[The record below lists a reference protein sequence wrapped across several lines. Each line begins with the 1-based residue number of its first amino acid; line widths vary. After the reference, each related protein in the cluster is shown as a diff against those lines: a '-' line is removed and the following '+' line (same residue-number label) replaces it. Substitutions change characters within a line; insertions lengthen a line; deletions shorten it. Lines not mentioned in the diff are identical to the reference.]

1 MSVYRRGAIYWWC
14 RRLKLGS
21 PDPRSIILR
30 ISLKTSD
37 KAEARSRA
45 LALDIELKMV
55 ALRYPRQTSQSD
67 PQAWRKI
74 YKDALEW
81 KRDHI
86 ADIQSTPPFDDA
98 YNLRYNDA
106 HARIFK
112 LLAQSGIAPV
122 ERDLFEAEMA
132 DPTMTPDVRKAVLE
146 LAECYGLSASTDES
160 HARGPANFDPKVEPD
175 LDRAPTKAAISP
187 RRIRAHMQDVGI
199 AETPQ
204 NFRKV
209 LAIIAAGY
217 VTAFEEANRLIVDA
231 QSAGPGSRLPMA
243 LRSLLGDTSSLHVSE
258 APPERNP
265 EPGPTQAP
273 VAGQPPLPTGS
284 HAYFA
289 PDQAAPVGSRSHT
302 ETIAPVSG
310 GGLIDL
316 SVSELCDLAI
326 AEKTGSLAW
335 GDSARRNARLI
346 SNIFIAING
355 DLFMSQIEQRHLLAV
370 RAHLD
375 IMPAVWGKS
384 AADKAGGFPAVFERG
399 KTLAAIWKADAAAA
413 KMNKTPKV
421 GLTVTTFNRHILTL
435 KQLFDIAIDQQNAE
449 GVRTHIA
456 PMITFRGFTRK
467 DHRRQN
473 ALKPVPTRDELDLLL
488 RSPLQMGC
496 AAPEDRFTPGPVVIH
511 DSGYWMPLILCVYG
525 PRSNE
530 FCQMPLSHVIDNA
543 SVPYFRISEWEAQ
556 SVKTPATN
564 RDLPI
569 APMLIELGF
578 LDYVQALRER
588 GEWWLFPE
596 LNRTK
601 EKPRKV
607 FMDDFFAPLLEA
619 TFPNGTSMKI
629 GDKDIDTQSIRKF
642 LTSFLRRARPKIDL
656 GDRQYF
662 FGHQRKTTL
671 EGIYE
676 ADPTV
681 EELLPCVLRTQQLIA
696 HLRPQPL
703 SLR

>member
-21 PDPRSIILR
+21 PDPRSIMLR
-30 ISLKTSD
+30 LSLKTSD
-37 KAEARSRA
+37 RTEARSRA
-45 LALDIELKMV
+45 HALDMELKMV
-55 ALRYPRQTSQSD
+55 ALRYPRQASLPDQ
-67 PQAWRKI
+67 QAWRKI

-86 ADIQSTPPFDDA
+86 ADIQSIPPFDDA

-132 DPTMTPDVRKAVLE
+132 DPTMTPEVRKAVLE
-146 LAECYGLSASTDES
+146 LAECYGLTES
-160 HARGPANFDPKVEPD
+160 DHDSRRGQVNFDPKVEPD

-187 RRIRAHMQDVGI
+187 RRIRTHMQDVGI

-217 VTAFEEANRLIVDA
+217 VEAFEEANRLIVDA

-243 LRSLLGDTSSLHVSE
+243 LRSLLGDMSVLHVRE
-258 APPERNP
+258 AQPERDP
-265 EPGPTQAP
+265 EPGNNQAP
-273 VAGQPPLPTGS
+273 VAGQPPLQAGND
-284 HAYFA
+284 AYFA
-289 PDQAAPVGSRSHT
+289 PDQEAPAGSRSHT
-302 ETIAPVSG
+302 VTMTAVSG

-335 GDSARRNARLI
+335 GDSAQRNARLI
-346 SNIFIAING
+346 ANIFIAING
-355 DLFMSQIEQRHLLAV
+355 DLYMSQIEQRHLLAV

-399 KTLAAIWKADAAAA
+399 KTLAAIWKADPVAAT
-413 KMNKTPKV
+413 MNNTPKA

-435 KQLFDIAIDQQNAE
+435 KQLFDIATDQQNAD

-456 PMITFRGFTRK
+456 PMVSFRGLARK
-467 DHRRQN
+467 EHRRRN
-473 ALKPVPTRDELDLLL
+473 ALKPVPTREELNLLL
-488 RSPLQMGC
+488 HSPLHLGC
-496 AAPEDRFTPGPVVIH
+496 AGPDDRFTPGPIVIH
-511 DSGYWMPLILCVYG
+511 DSGYWMPLILAVYG

-530 FCQMPLSHVIDNA
+530 FCQMPLSHAVDNA
-543 SVPYFRISEWEAQ
+543 SVPYFRIREWAAQ

-569 APMLIELGF
+569 APILIQLGF
-578 LDYVQALRER
+578 LDYLQALREK

-596 LNRTK
+596 LNKTK

-607 FMDDFFAPLLEA
+607 FMDDFFAPLLEV
-619 TFPNGTSMKI
+619 TFPNGTSVKI
-629 GDKDIDTQSIRKF
+629 GDKDTHSPF
-642 LTSFLRRARPKIDL
+642 ANF
-656 GDRQYF
+656 
-662 FGHQRKTTL
+662 
-671 EGIYE
+671 
-676 ADPTV
+676 
-681 EELLPCVLRTQQLIA
+681 
-696 HLRPQPL
+696 
-703 SLR
+703 